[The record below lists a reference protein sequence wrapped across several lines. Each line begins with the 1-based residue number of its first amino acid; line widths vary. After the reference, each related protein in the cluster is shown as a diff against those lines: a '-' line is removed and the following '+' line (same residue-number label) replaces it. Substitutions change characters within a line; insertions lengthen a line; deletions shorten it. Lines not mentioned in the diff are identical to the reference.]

1 MEIKIKEKKYNI
13 KYSIRTLF
21 IYEQITGRSSLKI
34 ESVTDEYI
42 FMYSLILANVPDIQ
56 LSFDEFIDE
65 CDTDIHMITSLK
77 KFLFDEMNKQK
88 QFALKED
95 ADDSKK
101 KA

>member
-1 MEIKIKEKKYNI
+1 MQCPKKPW
-13 KYSIRTLF
+13 
-21 IYEQITGRSSLKI
+21 
-34 ESVTDEYI
+34 I
-42 FMYSLILANVPDIQ
+42 FGIFYVIFKTC
-56 LSFDEFIDE
+56 SFDEFIDE